1 MGALAERILFC
12 RRSSYMAGKRG
23 VAPSGLRSYNEA
35 HEHRQEVIMALPEEF
50 QKRMKEMLGAEYEDF
65 ITGYEQPRKYG
76 LRVNTLKLLPEE
88 FEKIA
93 PF

>member
-50 QKRMKEMLGAEYEDF
+50 QKE
-65 ITGYEQPRKYG
+65 
-76 LRVNTLKLLPEE
+76 
-88 FEKIA
+88 
-93 PF
+93 